1 MCSAANGA
9 DKKTGAN
16 AQEKR
21 MDEAP
26 TQEEDSLDLDL
37 QPTQQLSLKQVNL
50 LVVDRGE
57 GEVFDCVSE
66 HTPPARRP

>member
-1 MCSAANGA
+1 
-9 DKKTGAN
+9 
-16 AQEKR
+16 